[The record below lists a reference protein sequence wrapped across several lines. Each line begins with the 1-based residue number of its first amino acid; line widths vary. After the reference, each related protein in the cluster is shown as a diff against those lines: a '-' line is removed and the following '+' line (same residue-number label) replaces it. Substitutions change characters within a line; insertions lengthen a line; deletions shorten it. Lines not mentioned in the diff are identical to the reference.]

1 MAATGTGT
9 AADPYVVDNWT
20 DFLTVCNVSASTYIL
35 WANKETEEEKVV
47 DFNDIAPYGLET
59 QIQLKGHID
68 FNNWT
73 LQNVWVRNSTFLS
86 LRSARLY
93 NLKILNSKW
102 DTNTSSNASFIY
114 IFDTF
119 ADQGDIQNVEISLEF
134 VGGGS
139 TALNIINFATTYT
152 KIKGLGL
159 SVYGT
164 ATSAVSLINSESSAG
179 VSVIAS
185 SIHCELQANL
195 SNDADVLNRAAF
207 AQCDISGY
215 YLDDSSSTS
224 PIVVGGTNSSCNY
237 IRLRSNKDI
246 KYGGKGLSLR
256 VDENYTGEIVRPNL
270 LTAEEKALVVSPTQ
284 AVNNQAEILN
294 AGFPLHAEITG

>member
-1 MAATGTGT
+1 MATTGTGT
-9 AADPYVVDNWT
+9 AADPYIVDNWT
-20 DFLTVCNVSASTYIL
+20 DFLTVCNISASTYIL
-35 WANKETEEEKVV
+35 WVNKETEEEKVV
-47 DFNDIAPYGLET
+47 DFNDIAPYGLEN

-68 FNNWT
+68 FNDWT

-86 LRSARLY
+86 LRSTRLY
-93 NLKILNSKW
+93 NLKILNAKW
-102 DTNTSSNASFIY
+102 DTTGGISFIY
-114 IFDTF
+114 IYDTYTE
-119 ADQGDIQNVEISLEF
+119 QGDIQNVEISLEL
-134 VGGGS
+134 VGSGS
-139 TALNIINFATTYT
+139 TALKIINFTTNYS

-164 ATSAVSLINSESSAG
+164 ATSAVALINSGTTAG
-179 VSVIAS
+179 TSVIAS

-195 SNDADVLNRAAF
+195 SSNADVLNRAAF

-215 YLDDSSSTS
+215 YLDDSESES
-224 PIVVGGTNSSCNY
+224 PIVVGGTGSSCNY

-246 KYGGKGLSLR
+246 KYGGNGLSLR

-270 LTAEEKALVVSPTQ
+270 LTAEEKVLVVSPTQ
-284 AVNNQAEILN
+284 AINNQTEILN

>member
-1 MAATGTGT
+1 MAATGT

-59 QIQLKGHID
+59 QIQLRGHID
-68 FNNWT
+68 FNGWT
-73 LQNVWVRNSTFLS
+73 LQNVWVRNSNFLYLNS
-86 LRSARLY
+86 VRLY
-93 NLKILNSKW
+93 NLKILNAKADS
-102 DTNTSSNASFIY
+102 TSSTSFINIVDSY
-114 IFDTF
+114 Q
-119 ADQGDIQNVEISLEF
+119 DQGDIENLEISLEF
-134 VGGGS
+134 IGS
-139 TALNIINFATTYT
+139 SSSTFNIINFGTTYT

-164 ATSAVSLINSESSAG
+164 ATQAVSPINSQTTAG

-195 SNDADVLNRAAF
+195 SNNANVLNRAAF

-246 KYGGKGLSLR
+246 KYGGNGLSLR

-284 AVNNQAEILN
+284 AINNQIEILN

>member
-9 AADPYVVDNWT
+9 AADPYIVDNWT

-47 DFNDIAPYGLET
+47 DFNDIAPYGLEN
-59 QIQLKGHID
+59 QIRLQGHID
-68 FNNWT
+68 FNDWT
-73 LQNVWVRNSTFLS
+73 LQNAWVRNSTFLH

-102 DTNTSSNASFIY
+102 DTSTSAAFIH
-114 IFDTF
+114 IFDTY
-119 ADQGDIQNVEISLEF
+119 ANQGDIQNVEISLEF
-134 VGGGS
+134 VGSGS
-139 TALNIINFATTYT
+139 TALNIINFETIYT

-164 ATSAVSLINSESSAG
+164 ATSAVSPINSNTFGA
-179 VSVIAS
+179 SVIAS

-195 SNDADVLNRAAF
+195 SNNVNVLNRVAF

-215 YLDDSSSTS
+215 YLDDSESES
-224 PIVVGGTNSSCNY
+224 PIVVGETGSSCNY

-246 KYGGKGLSLR
+246 KYGGNGLSLR

-270 LTAEEKALVVSPTQ
+270 LTAEEKVLVVSPTQ
-284 AVNNQAEILN
+284 AINNQTEILN

>member
-1 MAATGTGT
+1 MAVTGTGT
-9 AADPYVVDNWT
+9 AADPYIVDNWT
-20 DFLTVCNVSASTYIL
+20 DFLTVCNVSTSTYIL
-35 WANKETEEEKVV
+35 WANEETEEEKVV
-47 DFNDIAPYGLET
+47 DFNDIAPYGLEAK
-59 QIQLKGHID
+59 IELKGHID
-68 FNNWT
+68 FNGWT
-73 LQNVWVRNSTFLS
+73 LQNVWVRNSDFLS
-86 LRSARLY
+86 LRSTRLY

-102 DTNTSSNASFIY
+102 DTMSNTSFIR
-114 IFDTF
+114 IWDTYG
-119 ADQGDIQNVEISLEF
+119 DQGDIQNVEISLEL
-134 VGGGS
+134 VGSGS
-139 TALNIINFATTYT
+139 TTLNIIYFWSGYT

-164 ATSAVSLINSESSAG
+164 ATSAVALINSQTPAG
-179 VSVIAS
+179 EPVIAS

-195 SNDADVLNRAAF
+195 SNNVNVLNRAAF
-207 AQCDISGY
+207 IQCDISGY

-246 KYGGKGLSLR
+246 KYGGNGLSLR

-270 LTAEEKALVVSPTQ
+270 LSAEEKVLVVSPTQ
-284 AVNNQAEILN
+284 AINNQTEILN

>member
-59 QIQLKGHID
+59 QIQLRGHID
-68 FNNWT
+68 FNGWT
-73 LQNVWVRNSTFLS
+73 LQNVWVRNSNFLYLNS
-86 LRSARLY
+86 VRLY
-93 NLKILNSKW
+93 NLKILNAKADS
-102 DTNTSSNASFIY
+102 TSSTSFIN
-114 IFDTF
+114 IFDTYT
-119 ADQGDIQNVEISLEF
+119 AQGDIQNVEISLEL
-134 VGGGS
+134 VSSGS
-139 TALNIINFATTYT
+139 SAFSIINFSSTYS
-152 KIKGLGL
+152 KAKGLGL

-164 ATSAVSLINSESSAG
+164 ATSAVNPINSQLTTG
-179 VSVIAS
+179 IPIIAS

-195 SNDADVLNRAAF
+195 SKNADVLNRAAF

-246 KYGGKGLSLR
+246 KYGGNGLSLR

-284 AVNNQAEILN
+284 AINNQAEILN

>member
-9 AADPYVVDNWT
+9 VADPYVVDNWT

-59 QIQLKGHID
+59 QIQLRGHID
-68 FNNWT
+68 FNGWT
-73 LQNVWVRNSTFLS
+73 LQNVWVRNSNFLYLNS
-86 LRSARLY
+86 VRLY
-93 NLKILNSKW
+93 NLKILNAKADS
-102 DTNTSSNASFIY
+102 TSSTSFINTVDSY
-114 IFDTF
+114 Q
-119 ADQGDIQNVEISLEF
+119 DQGDIENLEISLEF
-134 VGGGS
+134 IGS
-139 TALNIINFATTYT
+139 SSSTFNIINFGTTYT

-164 ATSAVSLINSESSAG
+164 ATKAVSPINSQTTAG

-195 SNDADVLNRAAF
+195 SNNANVLNRAAF
-207 AQCDISGY
+207 VQCDISGY

-246 KYGGKGLSLR
+246 KYGGNGLSLR

-284 AVNNQAEILN
+284 AINNQTAILN

>member
-1 MAATGTGT
+1 MAVTGTGT
-9 AADPYVVDNWT
+9 AADPYIVDNWT
-20 DFLTVCNVSASTYIL
+20 DFLTVCNVSTSTYIL
-35 WANKETEEEKVV
+35 WANEETEEEKVV
-47 DFNDIAPYGLET
+47 DFNDIAPYGLEAK
-59 QIQLKGHID
+59 IELKGHID
-68 FNNWT
+68 FNGWT
-73 LQNVWVRNSTFLS
+73 LQNVWVRNSGFLS
-86 LRSARLY
+86 LRSTRLY

-102 DTNTSSNASFIY
+102 DTMSNTSFIS
-114 IFDTF
+114 IWDTYEN
-119 ADQGDIQNVEISLEF
+119 QGDIQNVEISLEL
-134 VGGGS
+134 VGGVS
-139 TALNIINFATTYT
+139 ATLNIISFWSGYT

-164 ATSAVSLINSESSAG
+164 ATSAVALINSQKPAG
-179 VSVIAS
+179 EPVIAS

-195 SNDADVLNRAAF
+195 SNNVNVLNRAAF
-207 AQCDISGY
+207 IQCDISGY

-246 KYGGKGLSLR
+246 KYGGNGLSLR

-270 LTAEEKALVVSPTQ
+270 LSAEEKVLVVSPTQ
-284 AVNNQAEILN
+284 AINNQTEILN

>member
-1 MAATGTGT
+1 MATTGTGT
-9 AADPYVVDNWT
+9 VADPYIVDNWT

-59 QIQLKGHID
+59 RIELKGHID
-68 FNNWT
+68 FNGWT
-73 LQNVWVRNSTFLS
+73 LQNVWVRNSGFLS

-102 DTNTSSNASFIY
+102 DTMAGTPFISIY
-114 IFDTF
+114 DTYT
-119 ADQGDIQNVEISLEF
+119 DQGDIQNIEISLEL
-134 VGGGS
+134 VGSGSSALSVIDFS
-139 TALNIINFATTYT
+139 TAYSKA
-152 KIKGLGL
+152 KGLGL

-164 ATSAVSLINSESSAG
+164 ATSAVTLINSGTTVGA
-179 VSVIAS
+179 SVIAS

-195 SNDADVLNRAAF
+195 SNNADVLNRAAF

-215 YLDDSSSTS
+215 YLDDSESES

-246 KYGGKGLSLR
+246 KYGGSGLSLR

-270 LTAEEKALVVSPTQ
+270 LTAEEKVLVVSPTQ
-284 AVNNQAEILN
+284 AINNQTEILN
-294 AGFPLHAEITG
+294 AGFPLHAEITE

>member
-9 AADPYVVDNWT
+9 AADPYIVDNWT

-59 QIQLKGHID
+59 QIRLRGHID
-68 FNNWT
+68 FNGWT
-73 LQNVWVRNSTFLS
+73 LQNVWVRNSNFLYLNS
-86 LRSARLY
+86 VRLY
-93 NLKILNSKW
+93 NLKILNAKADS
-102 DTNTSSNASFIY
+102 TSSTSFVNIVDSY
-114 IFDTF
+114 QE
-119 ADQGDIQNVEISLEF
+119 QGDIENLEISLEII
-134 VGGGS
+134 GS
-139 TALNIINFATTYT
+139 SSTTLNIINFGTNYT

-164 ATSAVSLINSESSAG
+164 ATGAVSPINSQSTAG
-179 VSVIAS
+179 ASVIAS

-195 SNDADVLNRAAF
+195 SNNANVLNRAAF
-207 AQCDISGY
+207 VQCDISGY
-215 YLDDSSSTS
+215 YLDDSSSIS

-246 KYGGKGLSLR
+246 KYGGNGLSLR
-256 VDENYTGEIVRPNL
+256 VDENYTGEIARPNL

-284 AVNNQAEILN
+284 AINNQAEILN
-294 AGFPLHAEITG
+294 AGFPLHAEITE

>member
-1 MAATGTGT
+1 MATTGTGT
-9 AADPYVVDNWT
+9 ATDPYIVDNWT
-20 DFLTVCNVSASTYIL
+20 DFLTVCNISASTYIL

-59 QIQLKGHID
+59 QIQLQGHVD
-68 FNNWT
+68 FNDWT
-73 LQNVWVRNSTFLS
+73 LQNVWVRNSSFLY
-86 LRSARLY
+86 LRSAQLY

-102 DTNTSSNASFIY
+102 DTTSSTAFISIY
-114 IFDTF
+114 DTYT
-119 ADQGDIQNVEISLEF
+119 AQGDIQNVEISLEL
-134 VGGGS
+134 VVSGS
-139 TALNIINFATTYT
+139 SALSIINFTTNYT

-164 ATSAVSLINSESSAG
+164 ATSAVALINSQTTLG

-195 SNDADVLNRAAF
+195 SSNADVLNRAAF

-215 YLDDSSSTS
+215 YLDDSSLTS

-246 KYGGKGLSLR
+246 KYGGNGLSLR

-270 LTAEEKALVVSPTQ
+270 LTAEEKVLVVSPTQ
-284 AVNNQAEILN
+284 AINNQTEILN

>member
-59 QIQLKGHID
+59 RIKLRGHID
-68 FNNWT
+68 FNGWT
-73 LQNVWVRNSTFLS
+73 LQNVWVRNSNFLYLYS
-86 LRSARLY
+86 VRLY
-93 NLKILNSKW
+93 NLKILNAKADSTKNS
-102 DTNTSSNASFIY
+102 TSFIE
-114 IFDTF
+114 IFDSYQ
-119 ADQGDIQNVEISLEF
+119 DQGDIENLEISLEIVASGNNAF
-134 VGGGS
+134 NVIDYS
-139 TALNIINFATTYT
+139 STYT
-152 KIKGLGL
+152 KVKGLGL

-164 ATSAVSLINSESSAG
+164 ATCAVSLINSQITAG

-195 SNDADVLNRAAF
+195 SNNVNVLNRAAF

-246 KYGGKGLSLR
+246 KYGGDGLSLR

-284 AVNNQAEILN
+284 AINNQIEILN

>member
-9 AADPYVVDNWT
+9 AADPYIVDNWT

-59 QIQLKGHID
+59 QIPLQGYID
-68 FNNWT
+68 FNDWT
-73 LQNVWVRNSTFLS
+73 LQNAWVRNSTFLA

-102 DTNTSSNASFIY
+102 DTSTSAAFIR
-114 IFDTF
+114 IFDTYT
-119 ADQGDIQNVEISLEF
+119 DQGDFQNVEISLEL
-134 VGGGS
+134 VGSGS
-139 TALNIINFATTYT
+139 SAFSIINFDATYT

-164 ATSAVSLINSESSAG
+164 ATSAVSLINSQTTAG

-195 SNDADVLNRAAF
+195 SNNVNVLNRAAF

-246 KYGGKGLSLR
+246 KYGGNGLSLR

-284 AVNNQAEILN
+284 AINNQIEILN

>member
-1 MAATGTGT
+1 MAVTGTGT
-9 AADPYVVDNWT
+9 AADPYIVDNWT

-35 WANKETEEEKVV
+35 WANEETEEEKVV
-47 DFNDIAPYGLET
+47 DFNDIAPYGLEAK
-59 QIQLKGHID
+59 IELKGHID
-68 FNNWT
+68 FNGWT
-73 LQNVWVRNSTFLS
+73 LQNVWVRNSDFLS
-86 LRSARLY
+86 LISARLY

-102 DTNTSSNASFIY
+102 DTMSNTSFIR
-114 IFDTF
+114 IWDTYE
-119 ADQGDIQNVEISLEF
+119 DQGDIQNVEISLEL

-139 TALNIINFATTYT
+139 ATLDIIHFWTGYT

-164 ATSAVSLINSESSAG
+164 ATSAVALMNSQTPAG
-179 VSVIAS
+179 EPVIAS

-195 SNDADVLNRAAF
+195 SNNVNVLNRAAF
-207 AQCDISGY
+207 IQCDISGY

-246 KYGGKGLSLR
+246 KYGGNGLSLR

-270 LTAEEKALVVSPTQ
+270 LSAEEKVLVVSPTQ
-284 AVNNQAEILN
+284 AINNQTEILN

>member
-9 AADPYVVDNWT
+9 AADPYVVDNWI

-59 QIQLKGHID
+59 QIQLQGYID
-68 FNNWT
+68 FNDWT
-73 LQNVWVRNSTFLS
+73 LQNAWVRNSTFLA
-86 LRSARLY
+86 LKSARLY

-102 DTNTSSNASFIY
+102 DTSTNTEFIRIY
-114 IFDTF
+114 DTYEY
-119 ADQGDIQNVEISLEF
+119 QGDIQNVEISLEI
-134 VGGGS
+134 VGSGS
-139 TALNIINFATTYT
+139 TAHNIINFVNNYT

-164 ATSAVSLINSESSAG
+164 ATCAVSPINSSFSTGA
-179 VSVIAS
+179 SVIAS

-195 SNDADVLNRAAF
+195 SNNVNVLNRAAF

-246 KYGGKGLSLR
+246 KYGGNGLSLR

-284 AVNNQAEILN
+284 AINNQIEILN

>member
-59 QIQLKGHID
+59 QIQLQGHVD
-68 FNNWT
+68 FNDWT
-73 LQNVWVRNSTFLS
+73 LQNVWVRNSGFLS
-86 LRSARLY
+86 LRSAQLY

-102 DTNTSSNASFIY
+102 DTTSSTPFINIY
-114 IFDTF
+114 DTYT
-119 ADQGDIQNVEISLEF
+119 AQGDIQNVEISLELI
-134 VGGGS
+134 VSGS
-139 TALNIINFATTYT
+139 SALSIINFTTNYT

-164 ATSAVSLINSESSAG
+164 ATSAVSPISSQLSGG
-179 VSVIAS
+179 VPVIAS

-195 SNDADVLNRAAF
+195 SSNADVLNRAAF

-215 YLDDSSSTS
+215 YLDDSESES
-224 PIVVGGTNSSCNY
+224 PIVVGGTGSSLNY

-246 KYGGKGLSLR
+246 KYGGTGLSLR

-270 LTAEEKALVVSPTQ
+270 LTAEEKVLVVSPTQ
-284 AVNNQAEILN
+284 AINNQTEILN

>member
-9 AADPYVVDNWT
+9 VADPYVVDNWT

-59 QIQLKGHID
+59 QIQLRGHID
-68 FNNWT
+68 FNGWT
-73 LQNVWVRNSTFLS
+73 LQNVWVRNSNFLYLNS
-86 LRSARLY
+86 VRLY
-93 NLKILNSKW
+93 NLKILNAKADS
-102 DTNTSSNASFIY
+102 TSSTSFVNIVDSY
-114 IFDTF
+114 
-119 ADQGDIQNVEISLEF
+119 QNKGDIENLEISLEII
-134 VGGGS
+134 GS
-139 TALNIINFATTYT
+139 GSSTFNIINFGTTYSKT
-152 KIKGLGL
+152 KGLGL

-164 ATSAVSLINSESSAG
+164 ATSAVSPINSQGTDG

-195 SNDADVLNRAAF
+195 SNNANVLNRAAF
-207 AQCDISGY
+207 IQCDISGY

-224 PIVVGGTNSSCNY
+224 PIVVGGTSSSCNY

-284 AVNNQAEILN
+284 AINNQIEILN

>member
-59 QIQLKGHID
+59 QIQLRGHID
-68 FNNWT
+68 FNGWT
-73 LQNVWVRNSTFLS
+73 LQNVWVRNSNFLYLNS
-86 LRSARLY
+86 VRLY
-93 NLKILNSKW
+93 NLKILNAKADS
-102 DTNTSSNASFIY
+102 TSSTSFVNIVDSY
-114 IFDTF
+114 Q
-119 ADQGDIQNVEISLEF
+119 DQGDIENLEISLEIIGSSSSTF
-134 VGGGS
+134 NVINVG
-139 TALNIINFATTYT
+139 AAYT
-152 KIKGLGL
+152 KTKGLGL

-164 ATSAVSLINSESSAG
+164 ATSAVAPINSQTTAG

-195 SNDADVLNRAAF
+195 SNNVNVLNRAAF

-246 KYGGKGLSLR
+246 KYGGNGLSLR

-284 AVNNQAEILN
+284 AINNQIEILN

>member
-1 MAATGTGT
+1 MATTGTGT
-9 AADPYVVDNWT
+9 VADPYIVDNWT

-47 DFNDIAPYGLET
+47 DFNDIAPYGLEN

-73 LQNVWVRNSTFLS
+73 LQNVWVRNSRFLS
-86 LRSARLY
+86 LRSAQLY

-102 DTNTSSNASFIY
+102 DTSTSSEFIHIY
-114 IFDTF
+114 DTYE
-119 ADQGDIQNVEISLEF
+119 DQGDFQNVDISLEI
-134 VGGGS
+134 VGRCS
-139 TALNIINFATTYT
+139 SVLNIIYFDISYT

-164 ATSAVSLINSESSAG
+164 AIGAVVLINSQLSPSADA
-179 VSVIAS
+179 SVIAS

-195 SNDADVLNRAAF
+195 SNNANVLNQVAF

-215 YLDDSSSTS
+215 YLDDSESES
-224 PIVVGGTNSSCNY
+224 PIVVGGINSSCNY

-246 KYGGKGLSLR
+246 KYGGNGLSLR

-294 AGFPLHAEITG
+294 AGFPLHAEITE

>member
-9 AADPYVVDNWT
+9 AADPYIVDNWT
-20 DFLTVCNVSASTYIL
+20 DFLTVCNVSATTYIL

-73 LQNVWVRNSTFLS
+73 LQNVWVRNSIFLYMAS
-86 LRSARLY
+86 VQLY
-93 NLKILNSKW
+93 NLKILNAKW
-102 DTNTSSNASFIY
+102 DTESGSFFYIYDTSANP
-114 IFDTF
+114 
-119 ADQGDIQNVEISLEF
+119 GDIQNVEMSME
-134 VGGGS
+134 VVS
-139 TALNIINFATTYT
+139 TGLVSIMNFEGTSRT

-164 ATSAVSLINSESSAG
+164 STSAIRLINYSSTIP
-179 VSVIAS
+179 VIAS
-185 SIHCELQANL
+185 SVHCELQANL
-195 SNDADVLNRAAF
+195 SNNTDVLNRAAF
-207 AQCDISGY
+207 SQCDISGY
-215 YLDDSSSTS
+215 YLDDSNNES
-224 PIVVGGTNSSCNY
+224 PIVVGGTGSSLNY
-237 IRLRSNKDI
+237 VRLRSNKDI
-246 KYGGKGLSLR
+246 KYGGNGLSLR

-270 LTAEEKALVVSPTQ
+270 LTANEKALVVSPTQ
-284 AVNNQAEILN
+284 AVNNQTEILN

>member
-1 MAATGTGT
+1 MSATGTGT
-9 AADPYVVDNWT
+9 ATDPYVVDNWT

-59 QIQLKGHID
+59 QIQLQGYID
-68 FNNWT
+68 FNDWT
-73 LQNVWVRNSTFLS
+73 LQNAWVRNSTFLA

-102 DTNTSSNASFIY
+102 DTSTNTTFIS
-114 IFDTF
+114 IFDTY
-119 ADQGDIQNVEISLEF
+119 ADQGDIENLEISLEIVASGNNTF
-134 VGGGS
+134 NVINYS
-139 TALNIINFATTYT
+139 TIYT
-152 KIKGLGL
+152 KAKGLGL

-164 ATSAVSLINSESSAG
+164 ANGAVSLINSQTTAG

-195 SNDADVLNRAAF
+195 SNNANVLNRAAF

-224 PIVVGGTNSSCNY
+224 PIVVGGTDSSCNY

-246 KYGGKGLSLR
+246 EYGGKGLSLR

-284 AVNNQAEILN
+284 AINNQAEILN

>member
-47 DFNDIAPYGLET
+47 DFNDIAPYGLEN
-59 QIQLKGHID
+59 QIQLQGHID
-68 FNNWT
+68 FNGWT
-73 LQNVWVRNSTFLS
+73 LQNVWVRNSTFLR
-86 LRSARLY
+86 LKSARLY
-93 NLKILNSKW
+93 NLKILNAKW
-102 DTNTSSNASFIY
+102 DTVSGSFIN
-114 IFDTF
+114 IFDTY

-134 VGGGS
+134 VGSGS
-139 TALNIINFATTYT
+139 NALNIINVGASYT

-164 ATSAVSLINSESSAG
+164 ATSAVSLINSTWG
-179 VSVIAS
+179 VPVIAS

-246 KYGGKGLSLR
+246 KYGGDGLSLR

>member
-59 QIQLKGHID
+59 QIELKGHID
-68 FNNWT
+68 FNGWT
-73 LQNVWVRNSTFLS
+73 LQNVWVRDSTFLRLWS
-86 LRSARLY
+86 TRLY
-93 NLKILNSKW
+93 NLKILNAKW
-102 DTNTSSNASFIY
+102 DTTGKSISFIH
-114 IFDTF
+114 IFDTY

-134 VGGGS
+134 VGSGS
-139 TALNIINFATTYT
+139 TALNIINFETKYT

-164 ATSAVSLINSESSAG
+164 ATSAVSPINSQTTTG
-179 VSVIAS
+179 TSVIAS

-195 SNDADVLNRAAF
+195 SNNANVLNRVAF
-207 AQCDISGY
+207 VQCDISGY

-246 KYGGKGLSLR
+246 KYGGNGLSLR

-270 LTAEEKALVVSPTQ
+270 LTTEEKALVVSPTQ
-284 AVNNQAEILN
+284 AVNNQIEILN

>member
-1 MAATGTGT
+1 MATTGTGT
-9 AADPYVVDNWT
+9 VADPYIVDNWT

-47 DFNDIAPYGLET
+47 DFNDIAPYGLEN
-59 QIQLKGHID
+59 QIQLQGHID
-68 FNNWT
+68 FNDWT
-73 LQNVWVRNSTFLS
+73 LQNAWVRNSTFLT

-102 DTNTSSNASFIY
+102 DTNTNAAFIR
-114 IFDTF
+114 IFDTY
-119 ADQGDIQNVEISLEF
+119 ANQGDIQNVEISLEF
-134 VGGGS
+134 VGSGS
-139 TALNIINFATTYT
+139 TALNIINFETTYT

-164 ATSAVSLINSESSAG
+164 ATSAVSPINSQTTAG
-179 VSVIAS
+179 TSVIAS

-195 SNDADVLNRAAF
+195 SNNVNVLNRAAF
-207 AQCDISGY
+207 TQCDISGY

-246 KYGGKGLSLR
+246 KYGGNGLSLR

-284 AVNNQAEILN
+284 AINNQIEILN

>member
-1 MAATGTGT
+1 MAVTGTGT
-9 AADPYVVDNWT
+9 AADPYIVDNWT
-20 DFLTVCNVSASTYIL
+20 DFLTVCNVSTSTYIL
-35 WANKETEEEKVV
+35 WANEETEEEKVV
-47 DFNDIAPYGLET
+47 DFNDIAPYGLEAK
-59 QIQLKGHID
+59 IELKGHID
-68 FNNWT
+68 FNGWT
-73 LQNVWVRNSTFLS
+73 LQNVWVRNSDFLS
-86 LRSARLY
+86 LRSTRLY

-102 DTNTSSNASFIY
+102 DTMSNTSFIS
-114 IFDTF
+114 IWDTYEN
-119 ADQGDIQNVEISLEF
+119 QGDIQNVEISLEL
-134 VGGGS
+134 VGGVS
-139 TALNIINFATTYT
+139 ATLNIIYFWSGYT

-164 ATSAVSLINSESSAG
+164 ATSAVALINSQTPAG
-179 VSVIAS
+179 EPVIAS

-195 SNDADVLNRAAF
+195 SNNVNVLNRAAF
-207 AQCDISGY
+207 IQCDISGY

-246 KYGGKGLSLR
+246 KYGGNGLSLR

-270 LTAEEKALVVSPTQ
+270 LTAEEKVLVVSPTQ
-284 AVNNQAEILN
+284 AINNQTEILN

>member
-1 MAATGTGT
+1 MATTGTGT
-9 AADPYVVDNWT
+9 AADPYIVDNWT
-20 DFLTVCNVSASTYIL
+20 DFLTVCNISASTYIL

-59 QIQLKGHID
+59 QIQLQGHVD
-68 FNNWT
+68 FNDWT
-73 LQNVWVRNSTFLS
+73 LQNVWVRNSSFLY
-86 LRSARLY
+86 LRSAQLY

-102 DTNTSSNASFIY
+102 DTTSSTAFISIY
-114 IFDTF
+114 DTYT
-119 ADQGDIQNVEISLEF
+119 AQGDIQNVEISLEL
-134 VGGGS
+134 VVSGS
-139 TALNIINFATTYT
+139 SALSIINFTTNYT

-164 ATSAVSLINSESSAG
+164 ATSAVALINSQTTLG

-195 SNDADVLNRAAF
+195 SSNADVLNRAAF

-215 YLDDSSSTS
+215 YLDDSSLTS

-246 KYGGKGLSLR
+246 KYGGNGLSLR

-270 LTAEEKALVVSPTQ
+270 LTAEEKVLVVSPTQ
-284 AVNNQAEILN
+284 AINNQTEILN

>member
-1 MAATGTGT
+1 MATTGTGT
-9 AADPYVVDNWT
+9 AADPYIVDNWT

-59 QIQLKGHID
+59 QIELKGHID
-68 FNNWT
+68 FNGWT

-86 LRSARLY
+86 LRSTQLF
-93 NLKILNSKW
+93 NLKISNAKW
-102 DTNTSSNASFIY
+102 DTNTNAAFIY
-114 IFDTF
+114 IYDTNTE
-119 ADQGDIQNVEISLEF
+119 QGEFQNVEISLE
-134 VGGGS
+134 
-139 TALNIINFATTYT
+139 IIGMSNSLIRIIHFATTYT

-164 ATSAVSLINSESSAG
+164 ATSAVSPINSGITAG
-179 VSVIAS
+179 ASVIAS

-195 SNDADVLNRAAF
+195 SNNADVLNRAAF
-207 AQCDISGY
+207 SQCDISGY

-224 PIVVGGTNSSCNY
+224 PIVVGGTDSSCNY

-246 KYGGKGLSLR
+246 KYGGNGLSLR

-284 AVNNQAEILN
+284 AINNQSEILN

>member
-1 MAATGTGT
+1 MATTGTGT
-9 AADPYVVDNWT
+9 VADPYIVDNWT

-35 WANKETEEEKVV
+35 WANKETGEEKVV
-47 DFNDIAPYGLET
+47 DFNDIAPYGLEN

-73 LQNVWVRNSTFLS
+73 LQNVWVRNSRFLY
-86 LRSARLY
+86 LYSAQLY
-93 NLKILNSKW
+93 NLKILNAKW
-102 DTNTSSNASFIY
+102 DTSTSSEFIY
-114 IFDTF
+114 MVDTNTNR
-119 ADQGDIQNVEISLEF
+119 GDIQNVEISLEI
-134 VGGGS
+134 VGSGS
-139 TALNIINFATTYT
+139 AALRIIHFEGTSYT

-164 ATSAVSLINSESSAG
+164 ATTAVVLINSSTAVG
-179 VSVIAS
+179 VPVIAS

-195 SNDADVLNRAAF
+195 SDNVNVLNRAAF

-215 YLDDSSSTS
+215 YLDDSESES

-246 KYGGKGLSLR
+246 KYDGNGLSLR